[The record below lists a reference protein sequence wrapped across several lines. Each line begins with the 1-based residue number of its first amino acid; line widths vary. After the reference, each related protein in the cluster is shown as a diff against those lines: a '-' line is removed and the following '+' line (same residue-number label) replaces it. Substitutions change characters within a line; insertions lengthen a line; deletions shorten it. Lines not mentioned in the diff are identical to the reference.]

1 MTDIATTPETD
12 SPVLGTT
19 RLETT
24 REDWCAAVVA
34 RARRA
39 YARGDTKPL
48 EWRERQLRSLRRMV
62 VDHADLLC
70 EALAVDL
77 GKSRTESMITE
88 IGFTVNEIDH
98 TLKHLRS
105 WLRPERVSVPV
116 TLPFAKARVIREP
129 LGVVMVIA
137 PWNYP
142 LQLALAPLAGAIAGG
157 NAVVVK
163 PSEVSRASSHA
174 LSQLLPAYLDQDA
187 VQVVEGG
194 VPETTALL
202 AQRFDHIFYT
212 GNGSVGRIVLEAAA
226 KHLTPV
232 TLELGGKSPTYVDDT
247 ADLDVAA
254 RRIVWGKF
262 TNAGQTCVA
271 PDYVLATRE
280 VIDGLKPLLQKAIG
294 DFFGDDPA
302 SSPDYGRIIDD
313 RHFDRLSSLID
324 PQRVVVGGASDAP
337 TRYIEPTV
345 LDGITGD
352 HPVMQDEIFGPV
364 LPLVEVAGIDAAID
378 FINERDQPLALYLF
392 TADAATRRRFE
403 RETSSGGLGVNI
415 PLAHLTVP
423 DLPFGGVG
431 PSGMGSY
438 HGKASIETFTHA
450 KGVLTHPTRPDSTA
464 MIYPPFAGV
473 KRRLVEMV
481 MTPRRHR

>member
-1 MTDIATTPETD
+1 MTDTTLETD
-12 SPVLGTT
+12 HTPTGFGPAQ
-19 RLETT
+19 
-24 REDWCAAVVA
+24 AAELVA
-34 RARRA
+34 RARGT
-39 YARGDTKPL
+39 YARGVTKPL
-48 EWRERQLRSLRRMV
+48 EWRERQLRALRRML
-62 VDHADLLC
+62 VDNADLLC

-77 GKSRTESMITE
+77 GKSATESMVTE

-98 TLKHLRS
+98 LLGSLRS
-105 WLRPERVSVPV
+105 WLRPERVRVPV

-129 LGVVMVIA
+129 LGVVLVIA

-142 LQLALAPLAGAIAGG
+142 VQLTLAPMAGALAGG

-163 PSEVSRASSHA
+163 PSEVSGASAHA
-174 LSQLLPAYLDQDA
+174 LSRLLPAYLDRDA
-187 VQVVEGG
+187 VHVVEGG

-212 GNGSVGRIVLEAAA
+212 GNGTVGRVVLEAAA

-232 TLELGGKSPTYVDDT
+232 TLELGGKSPTYVDES
-247 ADLDVAA
+247 ADLEVAA

-280 VIDGLKPLLQKAIG
+280 VIDGLLPLLKQAIG

-313 RHFDRLSSLID
+313 RHFDRLSNLID
-324 PQRVVVGGASDAP
+324 PERVAAGGDRDARD
-337 TRYIEPTV
+337 RYIEPTV

-352 HPVMQDEIFGPV
+352 DLVMQDEIFGPV

-378 FINERDQPLALYLF
+378 FINERDRPLALYVF

-431 PSGMGSY
+431 QSGMGAY

-450 KGVLTHPTRPDSTA
+450 KGVLRQPTRPDSTA
-464 MIYPPFAGV
+464 LVYPPFAGV
-473 KRRLVEMV
+473 KRRLVQLLMSPR
-481 MTPRRHR
+481 PRR